1 MRTHQLALGIAS
13 LLAVSQAFADYSF
26 SFTSRARHDS
36 VGASAGQSGGFSFA
50 GAASGSSGGDG
61 AASSPG
67 SFPTDDWFGAYSPL
81 AGASFGPGTSD
92 TGIVGTSGPNPCLDP
107 PQWVLYASDVM
118 PCSSA
123 LDAPSSARGKVIG
136 LGGQGKGAGGGGGG
150 GTGTPIS
157 GDGATFPNGNT
168 SPSGG
173 HHHPG
178 PGAGSNGSD
187 GSGPISSDSSG
198 PINSDGSGPTLG
210 IIGQSSGPGPHHHH
224 PATGG
229 TGNSLVEDP
238 TLGIIGQSSGPGP
251 HHNDPANWPPI
262 STGGAGSSLLDDPTY
277 GASSYPIEASLT
289 WDPPLELSIG
299 STPSAAA
306 TPEPGTLALVGLALL
321 GLAILPLRTRH

>member
-1 MRTHQLALGIAS
+1 MRTHQLALGVAS

-36 VGASAGQSGGFSFA
+36 VGASAGQSGGSSFG

-81 AGASFGPGTSD
+81 AGASFNSGTFD
-92 TGIVGTSGPNPCLDP
+92 TAIVGTSGPNPCLDP
-107 PQWVLYASDVM
+107 AQWVLYASDVV

-123 LDAPSSARGKVIG
+123 LDAPTSARGKVVG

-150 GTGTPIS
+150 GTGTPIA

-173 HHHPG
+173 HDHPG
-178 PGAGSNGSD
+178 RGTDSNGSHDSGPVSSD
-187 GSGPISSDSSG
+187 GSGPVG
-198 PINSDGSGPTLG
+198 SDGRGPTLG
-210 IIGQSSGPGPHHHH
+210 GIGQFSGPGSHRHH
-224 PATGG
+224 PANSPPIATGDAG
-229 TGNSLVEDP
+229 
-238 TLGIIGQSSGPGP
+238 GPGS
-251 HHNDPANWPPI
+251 HHNDPANWPPVA
-262 STGGAGSSLLDDPTY
+262 TGGAGNSVLDDPTY

-289 WDPPLELSIG
+289 SDPPLELSR
-299 STPSAAA
+299 STPGAAA